1 MDKTKELTRAELDI
15 MQILWQ
21 KNDLYLSDIISA
33 IEEPRPAYTTVST
46 VVRVLVAKGFV
57 KFKVFGKSNRY
68 AAAVSK
74 ADYSNVA
81 LSLMQENLF
90 GGSYSAM
97 FSFFAKKES
106 ITPEERR
113 ELLAMISEEG
123 ASAE

>member
-1 MDKTKELTRAELDI
+1 MKIKELTKAEMEVMKIIWAGGKMFFADI
-15 MQILWQ
+15 YEAMP
-21 KNDLYLSDIISA
+21 
-33 IEEPRPAYTTVST
+33 EPRPAYTTVST